1 MKSIKYYFILA
12 SEKFLLK
19 EEPLEEI
26 LRERVQN
33 FKKKEKALNFWIIP
47 NPTFLNNQ
55 EFQQIKNK
63 NLENPVTVISTDKN
77 FITWLKL
84 RINNVASGS
93 FEKSFENN
101 ISPLNYK
108 FNE

>member
-12 SEKFLLK
+12 SEHFLLK

-33 FKKKEKALNFWIIP
+33 FKKKEKALNFWIVR
-47 NPTFLNNQ
+47 NPLFLNNKKF
-55 EFQQIKNK
+55 EEIRNRNIK
-63 NLENPVTVISTDKN
+63 NPVTIVSTDKN

-84 RINNVASGS
+84 RINNVATGF
-93 FEKSFENN
+93 FEKSFQNN
-101 ISPLNYK
+101 LSPLK
-108 FNE
+108 